1 MMVVEFLEGV
11 KECPKDILGPHV
23 LRVQGPPAGADAAVH
38 KEPEIQAKYTFSLFN
53 QSF

>member
-1 MMVVEFLEGV
+1 MIVEFLEGV

-23 LRVQGPPAGADAAVH
+23 LRVQRGRQLVLTQLCRMLRM
-38 KEPEIQAKYTFSLFN
+38 KSLKYTFSFFY